1 MKKKTKS
8 STRAAIKKYNEKFER
23 MTVRMPKGTR
33 ERIKSVTNESYNA
46 YVNRLTLEDLKKVR
60 NTDISREAQREDE
73 ELEEN

>member
-1 MKKKTKS
+1 MKKKTKT

-46 YVNRLTLEDLKKVR
+46 YVNRLIFEDLEKVQ
-60 NTDISREAQREDE
+60 NIDISRETRGEDE
-73 ELEEN
+73 EHE